1 MVGWISAGWICVR
14 VGKLSKILS
23 KEVEQKIGEGIQKFT
38 KRGGASWVKGWV
50 PYKGGGGA
58 GTPLQSMNN
67 QQKLLYREKERKI
80 IEEAKTTCSD
90 QNTINLSNKDL
101 LHAEQSL
108 LRSIIYINTS
118 RYKLVQF

>member
-14 VGKLSKILS
+14 VGKMSKILS

-38 KRGGASWVKGWV
+38 KRGGKLGQRVGALQR
-50 PYKGGGGA
+50 GGGA

>member
-1 MVGWISAGWICVR
+1 M
-14 VGKLSKILS
+14 
-23 KEVEQKIGEGIQKFT
+23 EQKIGEGIQKFT
-38 KRGGASWVKGWV
+38 KRGGKLGQRVGALQR
-50 PYKGGGGA
+50 GGGA
-58 GTPLQSMNN
+58 ETPLQSMNN

>member
-1 MVGWISAGWICVR
+1 
-14 VGKLSKILS
+14 
-23 KEVEQKIGEGIQKFT
+23 
-38 KRGGASWVKGWV
+38 
-50 PYKGGGGA
+50 
-58 GTPLQSMNN
+58 MNN

-90 QNTINLSNKDL
+90 QNTINVSNKDL
-101 LHAEQSL
+101 LHAEQSF